1 MTITNEQTSG
11 DLIIS
16 DRDNQYADLPMDTF
30 EAEMVAGDPHV
41 IEIYEE
47 KSPYKQE
54 LELKKL
60 HTRQNGSP
68 LMTRKETREMGFYEL
83 EEKYM
88 HYKSVAD
95 QYEKLYSE
103 FLEKYILSERDNK
116 LLIYK
121 QRRVNAL
128 IARTAHL

>member
-1 MTITNEQTSG
+1 
-11 DLIIS
+11 
-16 DRDNQYADLPMDTF
+16 
-30 EAEMVAGDPHV
+30 
-41 IEIYEE
+41 
-47 KSPYKQE
+47 
-54 LELKKL
+54 
-60 HTRQNGSP
+60 
-68 LMTRKETREMGFYEL
+68 MTRKETREMGFYEL

-116 LLIYK
+116 LLVYK